1 MLVRDIMTTPVVT
14 VRPETPLKEVA
25 RLLVERRISGVPV
38 VDADG
43 RVLGV
48 VSEADFLAREAGEAR
63 SPRHLLWWFVAPR
76 EAAQSARLRST
87 TAGGAMTSP
96 AITIGP
102 DRSLSEAAALMAR
115 SKVNRLP
122 VVEAG
127 RLVGIV
133 SRADIVRAFARSDEV
148 LFEIVRDTLRAVD
161 GLRVVSV
168 RDGIVTLAGTVKHEA
183 LARTARKVVERIDGV
198 VAVDDRDLSWEPEE
212 SRSEPWVDAGS
223 AGLRG

>member
-48 VSEADFLAREAGEAR
+48 VSEADFLVREAGEAR

-76 EAAQSARLRST
+76 ETVQSARLRST

-102 DRSLSEAAALMAR
+102 DRPLSEAAALMAR

-127 RLVGIV
+127 QLVGIV

-168 RDGIVTLAGTVKHEA
+168 RDGIVILAGTVKHEA
-183 LARTARKVVERIDGV
+183 LARTARRGLTKE
-198 VAVDDRDLSWEPEE
+198 LTC
-212 SRSEPWVDAGS
+212 RSERKASESAPPGLASDARRK
-223 AGLRG
+223 A